1 MTIYPLTVTA
11 VAFILAALLL
21 REKVRRTEAAEEA
34 EVLREQF
41 KDLRSIIQNERA
53 EYMRAYNTLHEAGY
67 TDEGH
72 ALWTP
77 PDRLENSLKW
87 ALKHRNVYLES
98 RCQELAEECASK
110 TALIQEQGAA
120 LKKLEDAAK
129 NPEDHTKVDIPPQ
142 HHFGTSDDWPPYGHG
157 IEAEAKAGDE

>member
-21 REKVRRTEAAEEA
+21 REKVRRTEAIEEV

-41 KDLRSIIQNERA
+41 KDLRSIIENDRV
-53 EYMRAYNTLHEAGY
+53 EYIRAYNTLRAAGY
-67 TDEGH
+67 KDKGH

-77 PDRLENSLKW
+77 PPDLERSARKMEE
-87 ALKHRNVYLES
+87 HRYTIKCLRQTVRS
-98 RCQELAEECASK
+98 QRQELHN
-110 TALIQEQGAA
+110 
-120 LKKLEDAAK
+120 LKRVNAQADLRDRC
-129 NPEDHTKVDIPPQ
+129 V
-142 HHFGTSDDWPPYGHG
+142 SDDWPPYGHG

>member
-1 MTIYPLTVTA
+1 MTYPYLMA
-11 VAFILAALLL
+11 ASAMAFILAALLI
-21 REKVRRTEAAEEA
+21 REKILRTEATEEA

-41 KDLRSIIQNERA
+41 KDLRTIIENDRA

-87 ALKHRNVYLES
+87 ALKQRNAYLEN
-98 RCQELAEECASK
+98 RCQELEEKVRALSTTL
-110 TALIQEQGAA
+110 TA
-120 LKKLEDAAK
+120 
-129 NPEDHTKVDIPPQ
+129 T
-142 HHFGTSDDWPPYGHG
+142 
-157 IEAEAKAGDE
+157 GDPTTP